1 LGISVNRGGKFAT
14 VLVTILVLVMAAA
27 WYGVRLKR
35 RQPVLLRGAVIVED
49 DDPRKQRPV
58 ADVDITASNSLGAA
72 HAKSDSSGFFSVT
85 LSRGIRRRQPITLQ
99 FRHADYFPL
108 DVKEYVSDKLY
119 VTRMVP
125 VRREIR
131 PEPNQPQVVVTNVL
145 ARYSVKSGTTVNVG
159 FAVKTFQ
166 VVNTGN
172 IPCKGQERCSPDG
185 KWKATI
191 NSLSLDAGDANE
203 FRNVRASCIAGPCP
217 FTRLEN
223 DTFLRGGRSITVSAR
238 NWSDT
243 TTFLV
248 EAEVFHPMV
257 GDIIRRSHPV
267 IFGQALNF
275 TLPATAEGVS
285 LEADLNG
292 STIVFP
298 LGPHLI
304 LSWADCNARVTRD
317 QAKVYRCELKP
328 GYRFP

>member
-1 LGISVNRGGKFAT
+1 VNRGGKLAT
-14 VLVTILVLVMAAA
+14 AIGLLLAILMAGA
-27 WYGVRLKR
+27 WYGVRVKR
-35 RQPVLLRGAVIVED
+35 RQPVVIRGSVIVQD
-49 DDPRKQRPV
+49 PDPRKELPV
-58 ADVDITASNSLGAA
+58 ADVEINASNSLGTA
-72 HAKSDSSGFFSVT
+72 HAKSDSSGYFAVT
-85 LSRGIRRRQPITLQ
+85 LSSGIRRRQPIVLQ
-99 FRHADYFPL
+99 FRHPDYVPL
-108 DVKEYVSDKLY
+108 DIKEYVSDKLY
-119 VTRMVP
+119 VTRMIP
-125 VRREIR
+125 LRREIR
-131 PEPNQPQVVVTNVL
+131 PEPSQPQVAVTNVL

-159 FAVKTFQ
+159 SAVRTFQ

-172 IPCKGQERCSPDG
+172 VPCKGQQPCSPDG
-185 KWKATI
+185 KWKANIGGLT
-191 NSLSLDAGDANE
+191 LDAGDNNE

-217 FTRLEN
+217 FTRFEN
-223 DTFLRGGRSITVSAR
+223 DTFLRGGRTITVSAR

-243 TTFLV
+243 ATFLV

-285 LEADLNG
+285 IEADLNG

-298 LGPHLI
+298 LGPHLL